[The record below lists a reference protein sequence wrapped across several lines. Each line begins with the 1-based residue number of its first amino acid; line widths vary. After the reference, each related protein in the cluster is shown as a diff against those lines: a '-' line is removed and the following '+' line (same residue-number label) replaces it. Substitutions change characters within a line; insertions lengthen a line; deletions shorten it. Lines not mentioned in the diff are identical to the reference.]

1 MRCFTPSGSAETS
14 MPPTRAVPDVG
25 ASSPHSMRIV
35 VDLPA
40 PLLPRKPKIS
50 PRATSNDTSS
60 TATNAPKRRVRWRT
74 SIAGAVDIDLLLPP
88 DGAREARI
96 GEPGARTGAR
106 GACARAGDAILE
118 RAPLR
123 PLRLCGGHE
132 RLGLGRRGEWRLG
145 RHHGLDRA
153 RLGRAGQGPG
163 GGPRGPRPVWGPR
176 GRRP

>member
-96 GEPGARTGAR
+96 GEPGARKGGRAIEGGPQPGRPPPAEPR
-106 GACARAGDAILE
+106 G
-118 RAPLR
+118 P
-123 PLRLCGGHE
+123 P
-132 RLGLGRRGEWRLG
+132 
-145 RHHGLDRA
+145 
-153 RLGRAGQGPG
+153 LGRAYARGGFRLPG
-163 GGPRGPRPVWGPR
+163 AAAAAIPEQPGRVHRDVPGIPPLAPAGKDPHVGGREGVA
-176 GRRP
+176 